1 MSAVPVQ
8 PSVDGP
14 GGDAR
19 LGERAPAWRVS
30 IEHAGLVGALV
41 VLCAILTFVAPHFLT
56 VRNLV
61 NVLQNVSFL
70 GIVALGMT
78 FVILAGEIDI
88 SVGSAMALCSALL
101 GVLPFYRGW
110 PLWGAVIVVLVL
122 GTGIGAAAGYV
133 RDRFSI
139 PSFIVTLALL
149 SALRGAALFM
159 TDASPIAI
167 DGDAFAFWGGGR
179 LFGAPVPVIIF
190 VVLFAVFWFVAEKTT
205 FGRSI
210 YAVGGNPDAARISG
224 ISLRRVRVLIFA
236 CTGLLSSVSA
246 ILLSSL
252 IGSGNAGLGQ
262 GAEFQ
267 VIAAVIVG
275 GTSLFGGRGSM
286 TGTLLGVLFVG
297 ILSNGMVLMG
307 ANQYLQQIAQGLII
321 LVAVLLSEALRG
333 GSLRSRLL
341 RLGSGRQRG
350 DEA

>member
-1 MSAVPVQ
+1 MTDLPAQ
-8 PSVDGP
+8 PAARPRGP
-14 GGDAR
+14 DA
-19 LGERAPAWRVS
+19 GPSERAVSWQFS
-30 IEHAGLVGALV
+30 IEHVGLVGALL
-41 VLCAILTFVAPHFLT
+41 VLCLVLTAVAPHFLT

-61 NVLQNVSFL
+61 NVLQSISFL

-88 SVGSAMALCSALL
+88 SVGSAMALYSALL

-110 PLWGAVIVVLVL
+110 PLWGAVVLVLVL
-122 GTGIGAAAGYV
+122 GAAIGGLAGYL

-159 TDASPIAI
+159 TDASPIAV

-179 LFGAPVPVIIF
+179 ILGAPVPVIIF
-190 VVLFAVFWFVAEKTT
+190 VVLFALFWFLAEKTT
-205 FGRSI
+205 FGRSV

-224 ISLRRVRVLIFA
+224 ISLRKVRVLIFA
-236 CTGLLSSVSA
+236 GTGLLSSISA

-307 ANQYLQQIAQGLII
+307 ANQYLQQIAQGVII
-321 LVAVLLSEALRG
+321 LVAVLLSESMRG
-333 GSLRSRLL
+333 GGLAAGLARLASRHTRSQ
-341 RLGSGRQRG
+341 GS
-350 DEA
+350 